1 MPGGKTIA
9 QVMIDALGSNPLG
22 DPPPS
27 IAQALRFDDLVATL
41 ADERM
46 DEGTIGFVAAQ
57 LSKVFEPAHGDI
69 TTEDSPV
76 TFDYD
81 VRTGE
86 LLMHYRPSIAFTY
99 EARAALRKDELA
111 VLLGIVADTADAD
124 AATIEE
130 MLRGDADLYVEPN
143 IRIAFA
149 PDGSTRIA
157 TGADGGIS
165 FTIAKAGVG
174 AKRASEL
181 TDADKSINLAFLD
194 ENDAAKNSDT
204 ECRSRSRRRRDAE
217 LHHPECRT

>member
-1 MPGGKTIA
+1 MRWVQIRWAIPR
-9 QVMIDALGSNPLG
+9 
-22 DPPPS
+22 PS

-111 VLLGIVADTADAD
+111 VFAWHRRRYGRRRCGNH
-124 AATIEE
+124 
-130 MLRGDADLYVEPN
+130 RGDAP
-143 IRIAFA
+143 R
-149 PDGSTRIA
+149 
-157 TGADGGIS
+157 
-165 FTIAKAGVG
+165 
-174 AKRASEL
+174 
-181 TDADKSINLAFLD
+181 
-194 ENDAAKNSDT
+194 
-204 ECRSRSRRRRDAE
+204 
-217 LHHPECRT
+217 